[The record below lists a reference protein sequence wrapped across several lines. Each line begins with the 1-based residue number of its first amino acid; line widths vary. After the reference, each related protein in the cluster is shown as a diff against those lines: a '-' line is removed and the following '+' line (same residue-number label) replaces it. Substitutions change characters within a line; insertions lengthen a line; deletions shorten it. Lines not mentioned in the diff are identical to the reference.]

1 MIIQVNN
8 LSKQYLEGDVILK
21 NINLGIEKGE
31 VVSIIGPSGGGK
43 STLLRCLIGLEEI
56 DSGDVKV
63 PDKKKMGMVFQSFNL
78 FPHKTAIQN
87 IMESLIVVDKM
98 DKSEAKKIAYDLLE
112 KVGLKDRADFYP
124 KALSGGQ
131 KQRVSIGRALANN
144 PDILLSD
151 EATSALDPKTTNS
164 ILELIKNIQQKF
176 GLTVVMITHQMEVI
190 RDICN
195 RVAVMSDGEIVETGG
210 VHHIFSN
217 PKAEI
222 TKELISYLPS
232 TEERGV
238 EIMKTKG
245 KYIVKLKFLGTIA
258 EEPIISQALRKF
270 DIDFS
275 IIGGSIDHLSTMKV
289 GHLFIELSGE
299 IKQQQEAIEW
309 FNESGVMVEVIYNGI

>member
-31 VVSIIGPSGGGK
+31 VISIIGPSGGGK

-131 KQRVSIGRALANN
+131 KQRVAIARALARN
-144 PDILLSD
+144 PEVLLFD
-151 EATSALDPKTTNS
+151 EPTSALDPDMVKEVLNVIEQLRDS
-164 ILELIKNIQQKF
+164 SNITMVIVSHEIDFVNQISDRI
-176 GLTVVMITHQMEVI
+176 VVMENGNIKDIVI
-190 RDICN
+190 NKKKRQ
-195 RVAVMSDGEIVETGG
+195 VS
-210 VHHIFSN
+210 
-217 PKAEI
+217 
-222 TKELISYLPS
+222 
-232 TEERGV
+232 
-238 EIMKTKG
+238 
-245 KYIVKLKFLGTIA
+245 
-258 EEPIISQALRKF
+258 
-270 DIDFS
+270 
-275 IIGGSIDHLSTMKV
+275 
-289 GHLFIELSGE
+289 
-299 IKQQQEAIEW
+299 
-309 FNESGVMVEVIYNGI
+309 

>member
-131 KQRVSIGRALANN
+131 KQRVAIARALARN
-144 PDILLSD
+144 PEVLLFD
-151 EATSALDPKTTNS
+151 EPTSALDPDMVKEVLNVIEQLRDS
-164 ILELIKNIQQKF
+164 SNITMVIVSHEIDFVNQISDRI
-176 GLTVVMITHQMEVI
+176 VVMENGNIK
-190 RDICN
+190 DI
-195 RVAVMSDGEIVETGG
+195 VA
-210 VHHIFSN
+210 N
-217 PKAEI
+217 KKP
-222 TKELISYLPS
+222 
-232 TEERGV
+232 R
-238 EIMKTKG
+238 
-245 KYIVKLKFLGTIA
+245 
-258 EEPIISQALRKF
+258 R
-270 DIDFS
+270 
-275 IIGGSIDHLSTMKV
+275 
-289 GHLFIELSGE
+289 
-299 IKQQQEAIEW
+299 
-309 FNESGVMVEVIYNGI
+309 

>member
-131 KQRVSIGRALANN
+131 KQRVAIARALARN
-144 PDILLSD
+144 PEVLLFD
-151 EATSALDPKTTNS
+151 EPTSALDPDMVKEVLNVIEQLRDS
-164 ILELIKNIQQKF
+164 SNITMVIVSHEIDFVNQISDRI
-176 GLTVVMITHQMEVI
+176 VVMENGNIK
-190 RDICN
+190 DILVN
-195 RVAVMSDGEIVETGG
+195 KKKRQVS
-210 VHHIFSN
+210 
-217 PKAEI
+217 
-222 TKELISYLPS
+222 
-232 TEERGV
+232 
-238 EIMKTKG
+238 
-245 KYIVKLKFLGTIA
+245 
-258 EEPIISQALRKF
+258 
-270 DIDFS
+270 
-275 IIGGSIDHLSTMKV
+275 
-289 GHLFIELSGE
+289 
-299 IKQQQEAIEW
+299 
-309 FNESGVMVEVIYNGI
+309 